1 MPLGTFMQ
9 LLAILAV
16 ISGESV
22 VTAVIWIVIAALIYF
37 VVMWGIDKIGI
48 PEPFHKIAIALV
60 VLMVVVMLVNALLT
74 IAGHPFIRW

>member
-1 MPLGTFMQ
+1 MDIIPIV
-9 LLAILAV
+9 AA

-22 VTAVIWIVIAALIYF
+22 VNAVIWIVVAALIYF
-37 VVMWGIDKIGI
+37 VVMWGIEKIGI

-60 VLMVVVMLVNALLT
+60 VLMVVVLLVNALLT